1 MQRAHDEPSL
11 IITQVHTTAQA
22 IAEVAALG
30 ALILAHPLSVAI
42 RGKTML
48 PHFHK
53 IILVDVA
60 LMIIGTDAGTGRDG
74 AIHQNGTNC
83 YASLA

>member
-1 MQRAHDEPSL
+1 
-11 IITQVHTTAQA
+11 
-22 IAEVAALG
+22 
-30 ALILAHPLSVAI
+30 
-42 RGKTML
+42 ML

-83 YASLA
+83 YASLAWIEMIADIALVIAHEALTAVAAIYQALLTSKLDEV